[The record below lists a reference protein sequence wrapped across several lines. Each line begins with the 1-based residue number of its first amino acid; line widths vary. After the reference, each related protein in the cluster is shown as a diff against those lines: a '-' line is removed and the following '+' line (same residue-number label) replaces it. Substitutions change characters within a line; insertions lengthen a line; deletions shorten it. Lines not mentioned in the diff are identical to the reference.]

1 MRVAIVAVGSE
12 LLGGER
18 RDTNGDWIVERIER
32 AGGSVDFRATAA
44 DDAGLLGSVVE
55 AAART
60 HDLVVLTGGLGPTDD
75 DRTREALSAALGRP
89 LVHDPAVEERIER
102 AVRARGY
109 RFRASHARQ
118 AMRPEGTRVIEN
130 PVGSAPGIGA
140 RLGAC
145 EIVALPGVPAELR
158 AMFDSAVVPLLS
170 KTGGRVARRT
180 LKVAGR
186 TESSVD
192 EALADLY
199 RRPGVE
205 VTILASSGIV
215 ELRLRAEGND
225 EREAAAVL
233 AGLDAEMA
241 SRLGDDLFGRDDE
254 TLPSV
259 LGRLLLDAGRT
270 VAVAESCT
278 GGAIGTALTSAPG
291 SSAWFR
297 GGIVVYADDVKT
309 ALAGVPA
316 ETIAREGAVSA
327 TVARLLAE
335 GARLRLGSDYGIGA
349 TGIAGPSGGSPEK
362 PVGLVYVGVAART
375 GTRVREMHLP
385 GDRDLV
391 RTRTVHAA
399 LDLLRRVLIERP
411 PEGEP

>member
-12 LLGGER
+12 LLGGDR
-18 RDTNGDWIVERIER
+18 RDTNGDWIVERVER
-32 AGGSVDFRATAA
+32 AGGRVDLRAIVADEAA
-44 DDAGLLGSVVE
+44 ILQSVVE

-60 HDLVVLTGGLGPTDD
+60 HDLLVLTGGLGPTED

-89 LVHDPAVEERIER
+89 LVHDPAIEATIER
-102 AVRARGY
+102 AYRSRGY
-109 RFRASHARQ
+109 RFRATHARQ
-118 AMRPEGTRVIEN
+118 AMRPLGSRVIEN

-145 EIVALPGVPAELR
+145 EILALPGVPAELR
-158 AMFDSAVVPLLS
+158 AMFDLAIEPLL
-170 KTGGRVARRT
+170 GVARGRVARRT

-192 EALADLY
+192 ETLADLY

-215 ELRLRAEGND
+215 ELKLRAEGQD
-225 EREAAAVL
+225 DGKAAAIL

-241 SRLGDDLFGRDDE
+241 ARLGDDLFGRDDE
-254 TLPSV
+254 TLPSA
-259 LGRLLLDAGRT
+259 LGRLLLDARRT

-278 GGAIGTALTSAPG
+278 GGAIGAALTSVPG

-297 GGIVVYADDVKT
+297 GGVVVYTDDVKT
-309 ALAGVPA
+309 ALAGVSA
-316 ETIAREGAVSA
+316 AAIVREGAVSA
-327 TVARLLAE
+327 TVASGLAE
-335 GARLRLGSDYGIGA
+335 GARGRLGADYGIGV
-349 TGIAGPSGGSPEK
+349 TGIAGPGGGTPEK
-362 PVGLVYVGVAART
+362 PVGLVFVGIAAGS
-375 GTRVREMHLP
+375 GTRVRELRLP

-391 RTRTVHAA
+391 RARTVHAA
-399 LDLLRRVLIERP
+399 LDLLRRVVIEDAPAGVR
-411 PEGEP
+411 

>member
-32 AGGSVDFRATAA
+32 AGGRVDLRAIAA
-44 DDAGLLGSVVE
+44 DDAELLRSVVE
-55 AAART
+55 AAARS
-60 HDLVVLTGGLGPTDD
+60 HDLVVLTGGLGPTED

-89 LVHDPAVEERIER
+89 LVHDPAIEARIER
-102 AVRARGY
+102 AVRSRGL
-109 RFRASHARQ
+109 RFRATHARQ
-118 AMRPEGTRVIEN
+118 AMRPEGSRVIEN

-158 AMFDSAVVPLLS
+158 AMFDPALVRLFATAS
-170 KTGGRVARRT
+170 GRVARRT

-192 EALADLY
+192 EALAELY

-215 ELRLRAEGND
+215 ELRLRAEGKD
-225 EREAAAVL
+225 EGEAAAIL

-254 TLPSV
+254 TLPSAV
-259 LGRLLLDAGRT
+259 GRLLLDAGRT

-278 GGAIGTALTSAPG
+278 GGAIGAALTSVPG

-297 GGIVVYADDVKT
+297 GGAIVYADDVKT

-316 ETIAREGAVSA
+316 ETIARDGAVSP
-327 TVARLLAE
+327 TVAGLLAE
-335 GARLRLGSDYGIGA
+335 GARERLGSDYGIGA
-349 TGIAGPSGGSPEK
+349 TGIAGPSGGSPDK
-362 PVGLVYVGVAART
+362 PVGLVFVGVAAGS
-375 GTRVREMHLP
+375 GTRVREMRLP

-399 LDLLRRVLIERP
+399 LDLLRRLLLERP
-411 PEGEP
+411 PAGDR

>member
-32 AGGSVDFRATAA
+32 AGESVDFRAIAA
-44 DDAGLLGSVVE
+44 DDVGLLRAVIES
-55 AAART
+55 AARA
-60 HDLVVLTGGLGPTDD
+60 HDLLILTGGLGPTED
-75 DRTREALSAALGRP
+75 DRTREALASALGRR
-89 LVHDPAVEERIER
+89 LVHDPAVEAGIER
-102 AVRARGY
+102 ALRSHGL
-109 RFRASHARQ
+109 RFRATHARQ

-140 RLGAC
+140 RLGSC
-145 EIVALPGVPAELR
+145 EILALPGVPAELR
-158 AMFDSAVVPLLS
+158 AMFDPAIGSLLA
-170 KTGGRVARRT
+170 GGRGRVARRT

-199 RRPGVE
+199 RRPGVA

-215 ELRLRAEGND
+215 ELRLRAEGKD
-225 EREAAAVL
+225 DGDAAAIL
-233 AGLDAEMA
+233 ADLEAEMA

-259 LGRLLLDAGRT
+259 LGRLLRDAART
-270 VAVAESCT
+270 VGVAESCT
-278 GGAIGTALTSAPG
+278 GGAIGAALTSVPG

-297 GGIVVYADDVKT
+297 GGLVVYADDVKT
-309 ALAGVPA
+309 ALAGVA
-316 ETIAREGAVSA
+316 ADTIVREGAVSA
-327 TVARLLAE
+327 TVARRLAD
-335 GARLRLGSDYGIGA
+335 GARERLGTDYGIGV
-349 TGIAGPSGGSPEK
+349 TGIAGPGGGSPEK
-362 PVGLVYVGVAART
+362 PVGLVFVGVAARAQ
-375 GTRVREMHLP
+375 TRVRETRLP

-391 RTRTVHAA
+391 RARAVHVA
-399 LDLLRRVLIERP
+399 LDLLRRIVIEDLRA
-411 PEGEP
+411 GDR

>member
-1 MRVAIVAVGSE
+1 VRVAIVAVGSE

-32 AGGSVDFRATAA
+32 AGGRVDLRVLCA
-44 DDAGLLGSVVE
+44 DDAGLLRSVVE
-55 AAART
+55 AAAQT
-60 HDLVVLTGGLGPTDD
+60 HDLLVLTGGLGPTED

-89 LVHDPAVEERIER
+89 LVRDSAVEETIER
-102 AVRARGY
+102 AFRSRGY

-118 AMRPEGTRVIEN
+118 AMRPEGTRGIEN

-158 AMFDSAVVPLLS
+158 AMFDAAIVPLLA
-170 KTGGRVARRT
+170 TTRGRVARRT

-199 RRPGVE
+199 RRPGVD

-215 ELRLRAEGND
+215 ELRLRAEGKD
-225 EREAAAVL
+225 EGEASAIL
-233 AGLDAEMA
+233 AGVDAEMT

-254 TLPSV
+254 TLASAV
-259 LGRLLLDAGRT
+259 GRLLRDAGRT

-278 GGAIGTALTSAPG
+278 GGGIGAAMTSVPG

-297 GGIVVYADDVKT
+297 GGAVVYADDLKT
-309 ALAGVPA
+309 AIVGVPA
-316 ETIAREGAVSA
+316 GTIAREGAVSA

-335 GARLRLGSDYGIGA
+335 GARERFGSDYGIGA
-349 TGIAGPSGGSPEK
+349 TGIAGPTGGSPEK
-362 PVGLVYVGVAART
+362 PVGLVFVAVA
-375 GTRVREMHLP
+375 GGGETRVREMRLP
-385 GDRDLV
+385 GDRELV
-391 RTRTVHAA
+391 RARAVHAA
-399 LDLLRRVLIERP
+399 CDELRRVLLDRP
-411 PEGEP
+411 PARDR

>member
-32 AGGSVDFRATAA
+32 AGGRVDLRVLCA
-44 DDAGLLGSVVE
+44 DDAGLLRSVVE
-55 AAART
+55 AAAQT
-60 HDLVVLTGGLGPTDD
+60 HDLLVLTGGLGPTED

-89 LVHDPAVEERIER
+89 LVRDSAVEETIER
-102 AVRARGY
+102 AFRSRGY

-118 AMRPEGTRVIEN
+118 AMRPEGTRGIEN

-158 AMFDSAVVPLLS
+158 AMFDAAIVPLLA
-170 KTGGRVARRT
+170 TTRGRVARRT

-199 RRPGVE
+199 RRPGVD

-215 ELRLRAEGND
+215 ELRLRAEGKD
-225 EREAAAVL
+225 EGEASAIL
-233 AGLDAEMA
+233 AGVDAEMT

-254 TLPSV
+254 TLASAV
-259 LGRLLLDAGRT
+259 GRLLRDAGRT

-278 GGAIGTALTSAPG
+278 GGGIGAAMTSVPG

-297 GGIVVYADDVKT
+297 GGAVVYADDLKT
-309 ALAGVPA
+309 AIVGVPA
-316 ETIAREGAVSA
+316 GTIAREGAVSA

-335 GARLRLGSDYGIGA
+335 GARERFGSDYGIGA
-349 TGIAGPSGGSPEK
+349 TGIAGPTGGSPEK
-362 PVGLVYVGVAART
+362 PVGLVFVAVA
-375 GTRVREMHLP
+375 GGGETRVREMRLP
-385 GDRDLV
+385 GDRELV
-391 RTRTVHAA
+391 RARAVHAA
-399 LDLLRRVLIERP
+399 CDELRRVLLDRP
-411 PEGEP
+411 PARDR

>member
-1 MRVAIVAVGSE
+1 VRVAIVAVGSE

-18 RDTNGDWIVERIER
+18 RDTNGDWIVERVER
-32 AGGSVDFRATAA
+32 GGGRVDLRTTVG
-44 DDAGLLGSVVE
+44 DDEALVRSIVE
-55 AAART
+55 AAAPT
-60 HDLVVLTGGLGPTDD
+60 HDLIVLTGGLGPTED

-89 LVHDPAVEERIER
+89 LVHDAAIEAGIER
-102 AVRARGY
+102 AYRSRGY

-118 AMRPEGTRVIEN
+118 AMRPEGSRVIEN

-140 RLGAC
+140 RLGSC

-158 AMFDSAVVPLLS
+158 AMFDDAVAPLLAAVR
-170 KTGGRVARRT
+170 GRIARRT

-199 RRPGVE
+199 RRAGVE

-215 ELRLRAEGND
+215 ELRLRAEGRD
-225 EREAAAVL
+225 ADEAAAIVT
-233 AGLDAEMA
+233 GLDAEMT
-241 SRLGDDLFGRDDE
+241 SRLGGDLFGRDDE
-254 TLPSV
+254 SLPSV
-259 LGRLLLDAGRT
+259 VGRLLSDAGCT

-278 GGAIGTALTSAPG
+278 GGAIAAAVTTVPG

-297 GGIVVYADDVKT
+297 GGVVPYSDALKT
-309 ALAGVPA
+309 ALAGVPE
-316 ETIAREGAVSA
+316 ETVAREGAVSA
-327 TVARLLAE
+327 SVASRLAE
-335 GARLRLGSDYGIGA
+335 GARGRLGADYGIGA
-349 TGIAGPSGGSPEK
+349 TGIAGPGGGTAEK
-362 PVGLVYVGVAART
+362 PVGLVFVGVAAGS
-375 GTRVREMHLP
+375 GTRVRELRLP

-399 LDLLRRVLIERP
+399 LDLLRRVLLEDARTNDR
-411 PEGEP
+411 